1 VRNHASCARAADDYA
16 GERQLFAAGCQDAK
30 RVLDP
35 IDARRA
41 DAEYRA
47 GFSEEAKRSPF

>member
-1 VRNHASCARAADDYA
+1 V
-16 GERQLFAAGCQDAK
+16 AGCQDAK

-35 IDARRA
+35 IDVRRA
-41 DAEYRA
+41 DPEYRA